1 MIAWFESDCNS
12 IGKIIHENLHIITQL
27 VFFILFIS
35 SRIFSVYIDE
45 LFLFVYT
52 DSFNEE
58 KSYVG
63 KYHCKISM
71 KKEQSIISFVF
82 IKFMVV
88 AYCRAWQST
97 H

>member
-1 MIAWFESDCNS
+1 MIAWFESDCNY
-12 IGKIIHENLHIITQL
+12 IGKIIHKNLHIITQL

-45 LFLFVYT
+45 LFLSIYT

-63 KYHCKISM
+63 KYHYKILM
-71 KKEQSIISFVF
+71 KK
-82 IKFMVV
+82 K
-88 AYCRAWQST
+88 
-97 H
+97 